1 MNQASRGIRDAREV
15 VREEM
20 MMQGRIIDVMTEGPK
35 TIPEIAEA
43 LGSATQE
50 VMYWVMGMRKYNYV
64 TETEEATDEGYY
76 MYTLTE
82 KGRLGGD

>member
-20 MMQGRIIDVMTEGPK
+20 LMQGRIIDVMTEGPK

-50 VMYWVMGMRKYNYV
+50 VMY
-64 TETEEATDEGYY
+64 
-76 MYTLTE
+76 
-82 KGRLGGD
+82 